1 MAVQEGV
8 TVREIEKLLVLV
20 REVKQALELVLALA
34 QVQAVVQVLALAQVQ
49 AVVLVLAVAQVQAVV
64 RVLAQAR
71 VLVRVLAQVREVARV
86 LVINPDEIQRSLQGQ
101 PISDENRQG
110 LKARQ
115 IDQGMVL
122 VLVD

>member
-1 MAVQEGV
+1 MAVQEEV
-8 TVREIEKLLVLV
+8 TVREIEKLLVRVRQVELGLGQARVLAQVRELVVAQV
-20 REVKQALELVLALA
+20 REVARE
-34 QVQAVVQVLALAQVQ
+34 
-49 AVVLVLAVAQVQAVV
+49 VAQVQAVV
-64 RVLAQAR
+64 RVLAQ
-71 VLVRVLAQVREVARV
+71 VLEVARV

-110 LKARQ
+110 LKAIQ

>member
-1 MAVQEGV
+1 MAVQEEV
-8 TVREIEKLLVLV
+8 TVREIEKLLVRVRQVELGLGQARVLAQV
-20 REVKQALELVLALA
+20 RELVVAQVRELAREVA
-34 QVQAVVQVLALAQVQ
+34 QVQAVVREVARE
-49 AVVLVLAVAQVQAVV
+49 VAQVQAVV
-64 RVLAQAR
+64 RVLAQ
-71 VLVRVLAQVREVARV
+71 VLEVARV

-110 LKARQ
+110 LKAIQ

>member
-8 TVREIEKLLVLV
+8 TVREIEKLLVRV
-20 REVKQALELVLALA
+20 REVKQALELVQVLVQVVVQVVVQVLVQA
-34 QVQAVVQVLALAQVQ
+34 QVLAVVQVLAQV
-49 AVVLVLAVAQVQAVV
+49 LAVV
-64 RVLAQAR
+64 RVLAQA
-71 VLVRVLAQVREVARV
+71 RVLAQVREVARV
-86 LVINPDEIQRSLQGQ
+86 LVINPDEIQRLPQDQ

-110 LKARQ
+110 LKAIQ

>member
-1 MAVQEGV
+1 M
-8 TVREIEKLLVLV
+8 VREIEKLLVRVRQVVLGLGLGQARVLAQVLELVVAQV
-20 REVKQALELVLALA
+20 REVARE
-34 QVQAVVQVLALAQVQ
+34 
-49 AVVLVLAVAQVQAVV
+49 VV
-64 RVLAQAR
+64 RVLAQVR
-71 VLVRVLAQVREVARV
+71 EVVRVLAQVQALELVVAQVREVARV

-101 PISDENRQG
+101 PILDENRQG